1 MQLETTDGVDF
12 RRRRLYAIYAMAPQP
27 TIAFDLDGTLVDTA
41 PDLLDALNL
50 VLHEAALAPIGADD
64 ARGLFG
70 GGARVMIERGLA
82 FHGLRVADADID
94 KMQARFL
101 SYYEDHLAD
110 RSLPYAGAM
119 ETLAMLAGR
128 QARLIVVTNKFER
141 YSTKLLESLGLARF
155 FSVVAGPDTFG
166 VRKPD
171 PGHLLRAVARA
182 GGDPAAT
189 IMIGDSITDVATA
202 RAAKVPVVVVSY
214 GYRDIEAAALGAD
227 LVIDRLDEVPAAVSG
242 LLNETG

>member
-1 MQLETTDGVDF
+1 
-12 RRRRLYAIYAMAPQP
+12 MAPHP
-27 TIAFDLDGTLVDTA
+27 TVAFDLDGTLVDTA

-50 VLHEAALAPIGADD
+50 VLREAALAPISADD

-70 GGARVMIERGLA
+70 GGARVLIERGLA
-82 FHGLRVADADID
+82 FHGMRVDDADID
-94 KMQARFL
+94 KMQAHFL
-101 SYYEDHLAD
+101 AYYEDHLAD
-110 RSLPYAGAM
+110 RSRPYPGAI
-119 ETLAMLAGR
+119 ETLDALR
-128 QARLIVVTNKFER
+128 QRARLIVVTNKFER
-141 YSTKLLESLGLARF
+141 YSTKLLEALGLARH

-189 IMIGDSITDVATA
+189 IMIGDSMTDVATA

-214 GYRDIEAAALGAD
+214 GYSDVEAAALGAD
-227 LVIDRLDEVPAAVSG
+227 RVIDRLDEAPAAVNA
-242 LLNETG
+242 LLDEARAGGKPRP